1 MWNQL
6 FVYIIIIFF
15 DSVKNVQDLE
25 ETKQNLNK
33 QIETLESQK
42 HQIKTDLEAGQFE
55 LKQSQS
61 EVRNLQTS
69 RDELQEQLETKIGEY
84 IQSIDELEQDL
95 KTKKTEHDSLQEQ
108 LVQLL
113 EKLTSTGKGYMYDYF
128 LQLNFLSYNSWYL
141 RSFVHSGPEN
151 LKKCRKKLVKPN
163 KPNK

>member
-69 RDELQEQLETKIGEY
+69 RDELQEQLETM
-84 IQSIDELEQDL
+84 
-95 KTKKTEHDSLQEQ
+95 
-108 LVQLL
+108 
-113 EKLTSTGKGYMYDYF
+113 GKGASIKDVTSIF
-128 LQLNFLSYNSWYL
+128 PLASPF
-141 RSFVHSGPEN
+141 G
-151 LKKCRKKLVKPN
+151 
-163 KPNK
+163 